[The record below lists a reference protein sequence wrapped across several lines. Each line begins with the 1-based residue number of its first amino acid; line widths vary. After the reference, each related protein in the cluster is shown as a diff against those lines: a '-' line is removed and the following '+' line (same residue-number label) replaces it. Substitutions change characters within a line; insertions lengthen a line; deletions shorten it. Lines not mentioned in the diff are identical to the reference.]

1 MPVGICVLWPCCLS
15 LQAMWVVYPF
25 STGSLCLKFQV
36 CSLLTSPHS
45 PVLRDWKLL
54 SSTSVLLNARPRLQT
69 PFSASVRE
77 IAGCFCLQ
85 LNLDSVTSFFPVYIF
100 IEPKR
105 KVGITWCFTL
115 VDDARHSASHWP
127 VQLLSVVLTVKGSNN
142 QSSKGEPHSGR
153 EMGHCAYCALS
164 VLKCKSCI
172 HHSHRHTSFSLRF
185 KAIGSSC
192 GGIPDESFW
201 FDISMDCWV
210 SPLSSR
216 VWGDWVAMVLC
227 GFLRLIYVPSCS
239 GLPSL
244 SFRY

>member
-69 PFSASVRE
+69 PFGASVRE

-127 VQLLSVVLTVKGSNN
+127 MQLLSWSSRSKAAIISPVRENLTRAERWGIVLIV
-142 QSSKGEPHSGR
+142 HS
-153 EMGHCAYCALS
+153 
-164 VLKCKSCI
+164 VFWNV
-172 HHSHRHTSFSLRF
+172 SHVSIT
-185 KAIGSSC
+185 AIGTL
-192 GGIPDESFW
+192 
-201 FDISMDCWV
+201 
-210 SPLSSR
+210 PL
-216 VWGDWVAMVLC
+216 VL
-227 GFLRLIYVPSCS
+227 GSKP
-239 GLPSL
+239 
-244 SFRY
+244 